1 MSVQEERSSHKGLA
15 WFVWF
20 LATVFFA
27 YQFILRLAPGLII
40 NEMMSKYNISAT
52 EYGVFS
58 AMYYVGYAGCQIPVA
73 LLLDRYGTRIV
84 GALCI
89 ILCAMSSI
97 IFMYTDSWSVALVC
111 RLLIGAGSA
120 AGFLTVSKVISMW
133 FEKKYYGRMV
143 SITFSFGLIGAVYGG
158 RPISNFIDI
167 FGWFDVMVG
176 IGIVGLI
183 ISVLFLLF
191 SKPVPGYKEEV
202 DLKIFE
208 KLSEVCANKKII
220 WIALGNLLLVG
231 ALEGF
236 ADVWGVSYLVD
247 MYEYSKQD
255 AATIT
260 SFIFVGMI
268 FGAPLLAI
276 LAEKMNANYSLTVAS
291 GIFMGL
297 AFFMIILLRQYIST
311 SLIYVLVFLIG
322 VACCYQVLVFTIGSS
337 LVKTQ
342 LIGVTIA
349 FLNSINML
357 GGTFFHSVIGFVMDH
372 FWTGETLNG
381 AKVYGAESYNYSL
394 ISIPIASVLG
404 AIIFL
409 VLGIVV
415 ARKTKKLK
423 DPSVVEY
430 H

>member
-1 MSVQEERSSHKGLA
+1 MNIQEERSSNKGLA

-27 YQFILRLAPGLII
+27 YQFILRLSPGLII
-40 NEMMSKYNISAT
+40 NQMMSKYNLSAT
-52 EYGVFS
+52 DYGLFS
-58 AMYYVGYAGCQIPVA
+58 AMYYMGYAGMQMPVA
-73 LLLDRYGTRIV
+73 LLLDRYGTRVI

-89 ILCAMSSI
+89 AVCAMSSI
-97 IFMYTDSWSVALVC
+97 ISMYTDIWVVVLAC
-111 RLLIGAGSA
+111 RAFIGAGSA
-120 AGFLTVSKVISMW
+120 GGFLTASKVISTW
-133 FEKKYYGRMV
+133 FDKKHYGRMV

-158 RPISNFIDI
+158 RPVSNFIDI

-183 ISVLFLLF
+183 IAGLFLLF
-191 SKPVPGYKEEV
+191 SRSVPGYKDQV
-202 DLKIFE
+202 DFKVLD
-208 KLSEVCANKKII
+208 KLNKVCTNKKII
-220 WIALGNLLLVG
+220 WIAVGNLLLVG

-236 ADVWGVSYLVD
+236 ADVWGVSYLVNI
-247 MYEYSKQD
+247 YGYTKQD

-276 LAEKMNANYSLTVAS
+276 AAEKMNANYSLTSLS
-291 GIFMGL
+291 GIFMSIG
-297 AFFMIILLRQYIST
+297 FFLIILLKQYIST
-311 SLIYVLVFLIG
+311 PVMYTLVFFIG

-337 LVKTQ
+337 LVKPQ

-357 GGTFFHSVIGFVMDH
+357 GGTFFHSIIGFVMDY
-372 FWTGETLNG
+372 FWSGTMSDG
-381 AKVYGAESYNYSL
+381 AKVYEVDSYKYSL
-394 ISIPIASVLG
+394 ISIPIASLVG
-404 AIIFL
+404 ALIFL
-409 VLGIVV
+409 SLGWNI
-415 ARKTKKLK
+415 RRSRKLK
-423 DPSVVEY
+423 DQSVVEY